1 MKFTVS
7 VELNLPDRRRLTK
20 KQKLEIM
27 YFMQQRISY
36 QAVIVPECVTMGSI
50 IGIYIIEKGKKQYL
64 QVLDK

>member
-7 VELNLPDRRRLTK
+7 VELNFPERRRLTK

-27 YFMQQRISY
+27 YFIQERITH
-36 QAVIVPECVTMGSI
+36 QTIIVPECVTMGSI
-50 IGIYIIEKGKKQYL
+50 NTIYIIEKGKKQYL